1 MGGVVLGLA
10 GAVLVAATGL
20 ATAAVIGIRRLSE
33 LLLAAYV
40 VAFAEIVGLTLALST
55 LGAMSRRGFVLGIVA
70 LFLASGTGWL
80 LAGRPRASGLS
91 TELRSL
97 VRDPPLSVLA
107 TAVGARAGIPRGADR
122 RDSAE

>member
-10 GAVLVAATGL
+10 GAALVAATGL
-20 ATAAVIGIRRLSE
+20 ATAAVVGIRNLSE

-55 LGAMSRRGFVLGIVA
+55 LGAMSRRGFILGIVA

-80 LAGRPRASGLS
+80 VAGRPRAIGPS
-91 TELRSL
+91 TELRSV
-97 VRDPPLSVLA
+97 VRDPPLSVLG
-107 TAVGARAGIPRGADR
+107 TGDRARAGIPRGADR
-122 RDSAE
+122 RDCAE